1 MASRRSETHYN
12 MGDAKDLPP
21 MFTVQT
27 LRNSQWF
34 LVFLG
39 GLVAL
44 TPLSIDAYLPAMP
57 DMAGHF
63 ATDFTSVNL
72 TLTLYVLGSA
82 AGQFFGGALS
92 DHLGRR
98 PLGLLGL
105 LVFVLASLLI
115 AVATSIQQVW
125 LLRVLQALGGGVAS
139 VICMAQVRDIFT
151 AEEVPVK
158 IANIILIM
166 LLAPMLAP
174 LIGAV
179 LLQLGWESIF
189 LFLALYAGFFLLIY
203 FFGIPETGA
212 AHGGQPRKLSWRSLG
227 AGYLAVLRQ
236 RRNGRR
242 IALRLILFSACSSG
256 IFMCYLTNAA
266 FIYMQYFGL
275 NEFEFSALFAAGSLT
290 MMGGNRGAVW
300 LLRRRPPLRVLSLVN
315 GLHIAALTLGLACVL
330 LLDSPW
336 VSMASLLLVVG
347 ISGAVAPTAAGF
359 YMSLFMEN
367 SGTAASL
374 KTTLMFSF
382 GSLIGA
388 LAALLSA
395 GELLPIFAVMLAAGC
410 LGRLVLPKPHTFVRE

>member
-1 MASRRSETHYN
+1 MASRHRETHYN
-12 MGDAKDLPP
+12 TGDTKDLPP

-63 ATDFTSVNL
+63 ATDFTAVNL

-115 AVATSIQQVW
+115 TVATSIQQVW

-166 LLAPMLAP
+166 LLAPIFCCNWDGSPYSCSSRSMRDFFCL
-174 LIGAV
+174 
-179 LLQLGWESIF
+179 SIF
-189 LFLALYAGFFLLIY
+189 SEYRKPG
-203 FFGIPETGA
+203 PPMA
-212 AHGGQPRKLSWRSLG
+212 ANLES
-227 AGYLAVLRQ
+227 
-236 RRNGRR
+236 
-242 IALRLILFSACSSG
+242 
-256 IFMCYLTNAA
+256 
-266 FIYMQYFGL
+266 
-275 NEFEFSALFAAGSLT
+275 
-290 MMGGNRGAVW
+290 
-300 LLRRRPPLRVLSLVN
+300 
-315 GLHIAALTLGLACVL
+315 
-330 LLDSPW
+330 
-336 VSMASLLLVVG
+336 
-347 ISGAVAPTAAGF
+347 
-359 YMSLFMEN
+359 
-367 SGTAASL
+367 
-374 KTTLMFSF
+374 
-382 GSLIGA
+382 
-388 LAALLSA
+388 
-395 GELLPIFAVMLAAGC
+395 
-410 LGRLVLPKPHTFVRE
+410 

>member
-1 MASRRSETHYN
+1 MASRHRETHYN
-12 MGDAKDLPP
+12 TGDAKDLPP

-63 ATDFTSVNL
+63 ATDFTAVNL

-115 AVATSIQQVW
+115 TVATSIQQVW

-212 AHGGQPRKLSWRSLG
+212 AHGGQARKLSWRSLG

-300 LLRRRPPLRVLSLVN
+300 LLRRRSPLRVLSLVN

-395 GELLPIFAVMLAAGC
+395 GELLPIFVVMLASGC

>member
-1 MASRRSETHYN
+1 MASRHRETHYN
-12 MGDAKDLPP
+12 TGDVKDLPL

-63 ATDFTSVNL
+63 ATDFTAVNL

-115 AVATSIQQVW
+115 TVATSIQQVW

-212 AHGGQPRKLSWRSLG
+212 AHGGQARKLSWRSLG

-300 LLRRRPPLRVLSLVN
+300 LLRRRSPLRVLSLVN

-395 GELLPIFAVMLAAGC
+395 GELLPIFVVMLASGC

>member
-1 MASRRSETHYN
+1 
-12 MGDAKDLPP
+12 

-63 ATDFTSVNL
+63 ATDITAVNL

-82 AGQFFGGALS
+82 AGQFLGGALS

-105 LVFVLASLLI
+105 LVFALASLLI
-115 AVATSIQQVW
+115 TLATSIQQVW
-125 LLRVLQALGGGVAS
+125 LLRVLQALGGGAAS
-139 VICMAQVRDIFT
+139 VVCMAQVRDTFS

-189 LFLALYAGFFLLIY
+189 LFLALYAGFFLFIY
-203 FFGIPETGA
+203 FFGIPETRA
-212 AHGGQPRKLSWRSLG
+212 VHGGQPRKLSWRSLG

-256 IFMCYLTNAA
+256 IFMSYLTNAA

-275 NEFEFSALFAAGSLT
+275 NEFEFSALFAVGSLA
-290 MMGGNRGAVW
+290 MMAGNRGAVW
-300 LLRRRPPLRVLSLVN
+300 LLKRRPPLRVLSLVN
-315 GLHIAALTLGLACVL
+315 ALHIAALTLGLACVL

-336 VSMASLLLVVG
+336 VSMATLLLVVG
-347 ISGAVAPTAAGF
+347 ISGAVAPTASGF

-388 LAALLSA
+388 SAALLSA
-395 GELLPIFAVMLAAGC
+395 GELLPIFAVMLTAGC
-410 LGRLVLPKPHTFVRE
+410 LGRLVLPKPHTIVRE